1 MMKNELK
8 DFVHQI
14 DTMNTISGGV
24 AATHVKIDK
33 KPDQLIIRVSAP
45 SMSSESF
52 NIFLRGNQL
61 VIYSTLQDAETYN
74 LNEAKSAARHM
85 TPVFNRVFEIP
96 PMVDKERIDAV
107 FEQGTLKV
115 IIPFN
120 GDPSEMDVKRIDIRE
135 Y

>member
-1 MMKNELK
+1 
-8 DFVHQI
+8 
-14 DTMNTISGGV
+14 
-24 AATHVKIDK
+24 
-33 KPDQLIIRVSAP
+33 
-45 SMSSESF
+45 MSSESF

-107 FEQGTLKV
+107 FEQGTLKI